1 MADRRD
7 PKPTRMETLRQQRAF
22 LFAFVYELIARGYG
36 RDAPLDLRVQHVRR
50 EYLRAVADEQQKRRV
65 A

>member
-1 MADRRD
+1 MAERRD

-36 RDAPLDLRVQHVRR
+36 REAPMDLRVQQVRR
-50 EYLRAVADEQQKRRV
+50 EYLRAVAEEEQRRRV

>member
-1 MADRRD
+1 MMADRRD

-36 RDAPLDLRVQHVRR
+36 RDAPLDI
-50 EYLRAVADEQQKRRV
+50 RAVADEQQKRRV